1 MGHTG
6 FKRRQRWGRE
16 VGNENFWTSVDLI
29 NTVPQ
34 KEVTQQ
40 ESKAQE
46 AVDSP
51 TFLPSRI
58 NRVWQWQLVIPI
70 AHVTLSFYHGVV

>member
-1 MGHTG
+1 MGHTR
-6 FKRRQRWGRE
+6 FKRWQRWGQE

-46 AVDSP
+46 DVDSP
-51 TFLPSRI
+51 PFLPSRI
-58 NRVWQWQLVIPI
+58 NRVWQQQLVIPI
-70 AHVTLSFYHGVV
+70 AHATLSFYHGVF

>member
-34 KEVTQQ
+34 KEVIQQ

-51 TFLPSRI
+51 PFLPSRI

>member
-6 FKRRQRWGRE
+6 FKRRQRWGQE

-29 NTVPQ
+29 DTVPQ

-46 AVDSP
+46 TVDSP
-51 TFLPSRI
+51 SFLPSRI
-58 NRVWQWQLVIPI
+58 NRVWQWQLVIPS
-70 AHVTLSFYHGVV
+70 AHVTLSIYHGVV

>member
-1 MGHTG
+1 MGHTR
-6 FKRRQRWGRE
+6 FKRWQRWGQE

-51 TFLPSRI
+51 PFLPSRI
-58 NRVWQWQLVIPI
+58 NRVWQQQLVIPI
-70 AHVTLSFYHGVV
+70 AHATLSFYHGVF

>member
-6 FKRRQRWGRE
+6 FKRWQRWGQE
-16 VGNENFWTSVDLI
+16 VENENLWTSVDLI
-29 NTVPQ
+29 NIVLQ

-51 TFLPSRI
+51 PS
-58 NRVWQWQLVIPI
+58 PPE
-70 AHVTLSFYHGVV
+70 

>member
-1 MGHTG
+1 MGHTR
-6 FKRRQRWGRE
+6 FKRWQRWGQE

-51 TFLPSRI
+51 LFLPSRI

-70 AHVTLSFYHGVV
+70 TQVM